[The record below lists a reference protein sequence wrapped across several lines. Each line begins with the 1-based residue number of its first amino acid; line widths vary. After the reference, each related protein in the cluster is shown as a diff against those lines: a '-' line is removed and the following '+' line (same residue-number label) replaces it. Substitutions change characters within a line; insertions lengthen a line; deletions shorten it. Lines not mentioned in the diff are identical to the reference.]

1 MKKNLMLMLVLSVWT
16 MLYSCSESDKES
28 SEVSL
33 TVSPSKVEF
42 GAQGGSREL
51 AVVTTAEAWTASS
64 DAEWCKIEQAG
75 EKLKLTVEGH
85 NEVEL
90 RTTKVTVKA
99 ERAVDQIVEVRQ
111 SAAVAANLELLCEGK
126 YSGEL
131 EFAAK
136 QKETKTVTIETNQAD
151 VKIDTAETASWCHI
165 TLADDNTSLSVT
177 LDLNSEPARETVFTV
192 IAGTESNK
200 AEESVKVKQA
210 DGSVKIEL
218 STQEIQL
225 NSLGYRDIIT
235 VTAELD
241 GGELKAVSDA
251 DWCKVEVADDRI
263 IISAPVN
270 FGGADRNAVVSV
282 STEAMANPVE
292 VQVLQ
297 TGEEL
302 KMGSI
307 LNYKGKEVGIVIQ
320 HKNNQVD
327 VWALEE
333 KAGLVWSTETKA
345 IDNYMASAQS
355 MLDKVKQ
362 QENWKEKYPV
372 FAYCDE
378 MDEKTGMEG
387 WYIPEASVSF
397 SKPTCLNVIL
407 LNNLNEI
414 NKALTNLGQEAF
426 TYDNSKAYAK
436 YWTCHESSSNPAGN
450 AYVWRYQSNYGAI
463 NVDECAKNNTKSNVS
478 AFPDIMTR
486 CVWSYKYQ

>member
-200 AEESVKVKQA
+200 AKESVKVKQA

-241 GGELKAVSDA
+241 GGELKALSDA

-307 LNYKGKEVGIVIQ
+307 LNYKGKEVGIVIRNQ
-320 HKNNQVD
+320 DNQVD

-333 KAGLVWSTETKA
+333 KEGLVWSTETKA
-345 IDNYMASAQS
+345 IATYAESAE
-355 MLDKVKQ
+355 DVYNKIRQ

-372 FAYCDE
+372 FAYCAE

-387 WYIPEASVSF
+387 WYIPEADVSGMY
-397 SKPTCLNVIL
+397 PNRLNVIL
-407 LNNLNEI
+407 NKNLSVF
-414 NKALTNLGQEAF
+414 NKVLEALGQMQ
-426 TYDNSKAYAK
+426 YDYNTNKIFAK
-436 YWTCHESSSNPAGN
+436 YWTCSEASQDGVNNVFIWQYTPYTFYGEFNKTSTDSRNSS
-450 AYVWRYQSNYGAI
+450 
-463 NVDECAKNNTKSNVS
+463 
-478 AFPDIMTR
+478 FPSIITR
-486 CVWSYKYQ
+486 CVWSYKY

>member
-1 MKKNLMLMLVLSVWT
+1 MLVLSVWT

-85 NEVEL
+85 NEAEL

-165 TLADDNTSLSVT
+165 TLAEDNTSLSVT

-241 GGELKAVSDA
+241 GGKLKAVSDA
-251 DWCKVEVADDRI
+251 DWCKVEVANDRI
-263 IISAPVN
+263 TISAPVN
-270 FGGADRNAVVSV
+270 FGRADRNAVVSV

-307 LNYKGKEVGIVIQ
+307 LNYKGKEVGIVIRNQ
-320 HKNNQVD
+320 DNQVD

-333 KAGLVWSTETKA
+333 KEGLVWSTETKA
-345 IDNYMASAQS
+345 IATYAESAE
-355 MLDKVKQ
+355 DVYNKIRQ

-372 FAYCDE
+372 FAYCAE

-387 WYIPEASVSF
+387 WYIPEADVSGMY
-397 SKPTCLNVIL
+397 PNRLNVIL
-407 LNNLNEI
+407 NKNLSVF
-414 NKALTNLGQEAF
+414 NKVLEALGQMQ
-426 TYDNSKAYAK
+426 YDYNTNKIFAK
-436 YWTCHESSSNPAGN
+436 YWTCSEASQDGVNNVFIWQYTP
-450 AYVWRYQSNYGAI
+450 YTFYGEF
-463 NVDECAKNNTKSNVS
+463 NKTSTDSRNST
-478 AFPDIMTR
+478 FPSIITR
-486 CVWSYKYQ
+486 CVWSYKY

>member
-200 AEESVKVKQA
+200 AKESVKVKQA

-241 GGELKAVSDA
+241 GGELKALSDA

-307 LNYKGKEVGIVIQ
+307 LNYKGKEVGIVIRNQ
-320 HKNNQVD
+320 DNQVD

-333 KAGLVWSTETKA
+333 KEGLVWSTETKA
-345 IDNYMASAQS
+345 IATYAESAE
-355 MLDKVKQ
+355 DVYNKIRQ

-372 FAYCDE
+372 FAYCAE

-387 WYIPEASVSF
+387 WYIPEADVSGMY
-397 SKPTCLNVIL
+397 PNRLNVIL
-407 LNNLNEI
+407 NENLSVF
-414 NKALTNLGQEAF
+414 NKVLEALGQMQ
-426 TYDNSKAYAK
+426 YDYNTNKIFAK
-436 YWTCHESSSNPAGN
+436 YWTCSEASQDGVNNVFIWQYIPNPYTFYGEFNKTSTDSRNSS
-450 AYVWRYQSNYGAI
+450 
-463 NVDECAKNNTKSNVS
+463 
-478 AFPDIMTR
+478 FPSIITR
-486 CVWSYKYQ
+486 CVWSYKY

>member
-1 MKKNLMLMLVLSVWT
+1 MLVLSVWT

-200 AEESVKVKQA
+200 AKESVKVKQA

-241 GGELKAVSDA
+241 GGELKALSDA

-307 LNYKGKEVGIVIQ
+307 LNYKGKEVGIVIRNQ
-320 HKNNQVD
+320 DNQVD

-333 KAGLVWSTETKA
+333 KEGLVWSTETKA
-345 IDNYMASAQS
+345 IATYAESAE
-355 MLDKVKQ
+355 DVYNKIRQ

-372 FAYCDE
+372 FAYCAE

-387 WYIPEASVSF
+387 WYIPEADVSGMY
-397 SKPTCLNVIL
+397 PNRLNVIL
-407 LNNLNEI
+407 NKNLSVF
-414 NKALTNLGQEAF
+414 NKVLEALGQMQ
-426 TYDNSKAYAK
+426 YDYNTNKIFAK
-436 YWTCHESSSNPAGN
+436 YWTCSEASQDGVNNVFIWQYTPYTFYGEFNKTSTDSRNSS
-450 AYVWRYQSNYGAI
+450 
-463 NVDECAKNNTKSNVS
+463 
-478 AFPDIMTR
+478 FPSIITR
-486 CVWSYKYQ
+486 CVWSYKY

>member
-136 QKETKTVTIETNQAD
+136 QKETKTVMIETNQAD

-200 AEESVKVKQA
+200 AKESVKVKQA

-241 GGELKAVSDA
+241 GGKLKAVSDA
-251 DWCKVEVADDRI
+251 DWCKVEVANDRI

-270 FGGADRNAVVSV
+270 FGRADRNAVVSV

-307 LNYKGKEVGIVIQ
+307 LNYKGKEVGIVIRNQ
-320 HKNNQVD
+320 DNQVD

-333 KAGLVWSTETKA
+333 KEGLVWSTETKA
-345 IDNYMASAQS
+345 IATYAESAE
-355 MLDKVKQ
+355 DVYNKIRQ

-372 FAYCDE
+372 FAYCAE

-387 WYIPEASVSF
+387 WYIPEADVSGMY
-397 SKPTCLNVIL
+397 PNRLNVIL
-407 LNNLNEI
+407 NKNLSVF
-414 NKALTNLGQEAF
+414 NKVLEALGQMQ
-426 TYDNSKAYAK
+426 YDYNTNKIFAK
-436 YWTCHESSSNPAGN
+436 YWTCSEASQDGVNNVFIWQYTP
-450 AYVWRYQSNYGAI
+450 YTFYGEF
-463 NVDECAKNNTKSNVS
+463 NKTSTDSRNST
-478 AFPDIMTR
+478 FPSIITR
-486 CVWSYKYQ
+486 CVWSYKY

>member
-200 AEESVKVKQA
+200 AKESVKVKQA

-241 GGELKAVSDA
+241 GGELKALSDA

-307 LNYKGKEVGIVIQ
+307 LNYKGKEVGIVIRNQ
-320 HKNNQVD
+320 DNQVD

-333 KAGLVWSTETKA
+333 KEGLVWSTETKA
-345 IDNYMASAQS
+345 IATYAESAE
-355 MLDKVKQ
+355 DVYNKIRQ

-372 FAYCDE
+372 FAYCAE

-387 WYIPEASVSF
+387 WYIPEADVSGMY
-397 SKPTCLNVIL
+397 PNRLNVIL
-407 LNNLNEI
+407 NKNLSVF
-414 NKALTNLGQEAF
+414 NKVLEALGQMQ
-426 TYDNSKAYAK
+426 YDYNTNKIFAK
-436 YWTCHESSSNPAGN
+436 YWTCSEASQDGVNNVFIWQYTPNTFYGEFNKTSTDSRNSS
-450 AYVWRYQSNYGAI
+450 
-463 NVDECAKNNTKSNVS
+463 
-478 AFPDIMTR
+478 FPSIITR
-486 CVWSYKYQ
+486 CVWSYKY

>member
-16 MLYSCSESDKES
+16 MLYSCSESHKES

-165 TLADDNTSLSVT
+165 TLAEDNTSLSVT

-241 GGELKAVSDA
+241 GGKLKAVSDA
-251 DWCKVEVADDRI
+251 DWCKVEVANDRI

-270 FGGADRNAVVSV
+270 FGRADRNAVVSV

-307 LNYKGKEVGIVIQ
+307 LNYKGKEVGIVIRNQ
-320 HKNNQVD
+320 DNQVD

-333 KAGLVWSTETKA
+333 KEGLVWSTETKA
-345 IDNYMASAQS
+345 IATYAESAE
-355 MLDKVKQ
+355 DVYNKIRQ

-372 FAYCDE
+372 FAYCAE

-387 WYIPEASVSF
+387 WYIPEADVSGMY
-397 SKPTCLNVIL
+397 PNRLNVIL
-407 LNNLNEI
+407 NKNLSVF
-414 NKALTNLGQEAF
+414 NKVLEALGQMQ
-426 TYDNSKAYAK
+426 YDYNTNKIFAK
-436 YWTCHESSSNPAGN
+436 YWTCSEASQDGVNNVFIWQYTP
-450 AYVWRYQSNYGAI
+450 YTFYGEF
-463 NVDECAKNNTKSNVS
+463 NKTSTDSRNST
-478 AFPDIMTR
+478 FPSIITR
-486 CVWSYKYQ
+486 CVWSYKY

>member
-1 MKKNLMLMLVLSVWT
+1 

-165 TLADDNTSLSVT
+165 TLAEDNTSLSVT

-241 GGELKAVSDA
+241 GGKLKAVSDA
-251 DWCKVEVADDRI
+251 DWCKVEVANDRI

-270 FGGADRNAVVSV
+270 FGRADRNAVVSV

-307 LNYKGKEVGIVIQ
+307 LNYKGKEVGIVIRNQ
-320 HKNNQVD
+320 DNQVD

-333 KAGLVWSTETKA
+333 KEGLVWSTETKA
-345 IDNYMASAQS
+345 IATYAESAE
-355 MLDKVKQ
+355 DVYNKIRQ

-372 FAYCDE
+372 FAYCAE

-387 WYIPEASVSF
+387 WYIPEADVSGMY
-397 SKPTCLNVIL
+397 PNRLNVIL
-407 LNNLNEI
+407 NKNLSVF
-414 NKALTNLGQEAF
+414 NKVLEALGQMQ
-426 TYDNSKAYAK
+426 YDYNTNKIFAK
-436 YWTCHESSSNPAGN
+436 YWTCSEASQDGVNNVFIWQYTP
-450 AYVWRYQSNYGAI
+450 YTFYGEF
-463 NVDECAKNNTKSNVS
+463 NKTSTDSRNST
-478 AFPDIMTR
+478 FPSIITR
-486 CVWSYKYQ
+486 CVWSYKY

>member
-200 AEESVKVKQA
+200 AKESVKVKQA

-241 GGELKAVSDA
+241 GGELKALSDA

-307 LNYKGKEVGIVIQ
+307 LNYKGKEVGIVIRNQ
-320 HKNNQVD
+320 DNQVD

-333 KAGLVWSTETKA
+333 KEGLVWSTETKA
-345 IDNYMASAQS
+345 IATYAESAE
-355 MLDKVKQ
+355 DVYNKIRQ

-372 FAYCDE
+372 FAYCAE

-387 WYIPEASVSF
+387 WYIPEADVSGMY
-397 SKPTCLNVIL
+397 PNRLNVIL
-407 LNNLNEI
+407 NNNLSVF
-414 NKALTNLGQEAF
+414 NKVLEALGQMQ
-426 TYDNSKAYAK
+426 YDYNTNKIFAK
-436 YWTCHESSSNPAGN
+436 YWTCSEASQDGVNNVFIWQYTPHTFYGEFNKTSTDSRNSS
-450 AYVWRYQSNYGAI
+450 
-463 NVDECAKNNTKSNVS
+463 
-478 AFPDIMTR
+478 FPSIITR
-486 CVWSYKYQ
+486 CVWSYKC

>member
-200 AEESVKVKQA
+200 AKESVKVKQA

-241 GGELKAVSDA
+241 GGELKALSDA

-307 LNYKGKEVGIVIQ
+307 LNYKGKEVGIVIRNQ
-320 HKNNQVD
+320 DNQVD

-333 KAGLVWSTETKA
+333 KEGLVWSTETKA
-345 IDNYMASAQS
+345 IATYAESAE
-355 MLDKVKQ
+355 DVYNKIRQ

-372 FAYCDE
+372 FAYCAE

-387 WYIPEASVSF
+387 WYIPEADVSEMY
-397 SKPTCLNVIL
+397 PNRLNVIL
-407 LNNLNEI
+407 NKNLSVF
-414 NKALTNLGQEAF
+414 NKVLEALGQMQ
-426 TYDNSKAYAK
+426 YDYNTNKIFAK
-436 YWTCHESSSNPAGN
+436 YWTCSEASQDGVNNVFIWQYTPYAFYGEFNKTSTDSRNSS
-450 AYVWRYQSNYGAI
+450 
-463 NVDECAKNNTKSNVS
+463 
-478 AFPDIMTR
+478 FPSIITR
-486 CVWSYKYQ
+486 CVWSYKY

>member
-200 AEESVKVKQA
+200 AKESVKVKQA

-241 GGELKAVSDA
+241 GGELKALSDA

-307 LNYKGKEVGIVIQ
+307 LNYKGKEVGIVIRNQ
-320 HKNNQVD
+320 DNQVD

-333 KAGLVWSTETKA
+333 KEGLVWSTETKA
-345 IDNYMASAQS
+345 IATYVESAE
-355 MLDKVKQ
+355 DVYNKIRQ

-372 FAYCDE
+372 FAYCAE

-387 WYIPEASVSF
+387 WYIPEADVSEMY
-397 SKPTCLNVIL
+397 PNRLNVIL
-407 LNNLNEI
+407 NKNLSVF
-414 NKALTNLGQEAF
+414 NKVLEALGQMQ
-426 TYDNSKAYAK
+426 YDYNTNKIFAK
-436 YWTCHESSSNPAGN
+436 YWTCSEASQDGVNNVFIWQYTPYTFYGEFNKTSTDSRNSS
-450 AYVWRYQSNYGAI
+450 
-463 NVDECAKNNTKSNVS
+463 
-478 AFPDIMTR
+478 FPSIITR
-486 CVWSYKYQ
+486 CVWSYKY

>member
-165 TLADDNTSLSVT
+165 TLAEDNTSLSVT

-241 GGELKAVSDA
+241 GGKLKAVSDA
-251 DWCKVEVADDRI
+251 DWCKVEVANDRI

-270 FGGADRNAVVSV
+270 FGRADRNAVVSV

-307 LNYKGKEVGIVIQ
+307 LNYKGKEVGIVIRNQ
-320 HKNNQVD
+320 DNQVD

-333 KAGLVWSTETKA
+333 KEGLVWSTETKA
-345 IDNYMASAQS
+345 IATYAESAE
-355 MLDKVKQ
+355 DVYNKIRQ

-372 FAYCDE
+372 FAYCAE

-387 WYIPEASVSF
+387 WYIPEADVSGMY
-397 SKPTCLNVIL
+397 PNRLNVIL
-407 LNNLNEI
+407 NKNLSVF
-414 NKALTNLGQEAF
+414 NKVLEALGQMQ
-426 TYDNSKAYAK
+426 YDYNTNKIFAK
-436 YWTCHESSSNPAGN
+436 YWTCSEASQDGVNNVFIWQYTP
-450 AYVWRYQSNYGAI
+450 YTFYGEF
-463 NVDECAKNNTKSNVS
+463 NKTSTDSRNST
-478 AFPDIMTR
+478 FPSIITR
-486 CVWSYKYQ
+486 CVYKY

>member
-165 TLADDNTSLSVT
+165 TLAEDNTSLSVT

-251 DWCKVEVADDRI
+251 DWCKVEVEDDRI

-282 STEAMANPVE
+282 STEAMAEPVE
-292 VQVLQ
+292 VKVLQ

-302 KMGSI
+302 EMGSI
-307 LNYKGKEVGIVIQ
+307 LNYKGKEVGIVIRNQ
-320 HKNNQVD
+320 NNQVD

-345 IDNYMASAQS
+345 IATYVESAES
-355 MLDKVKQ
+355 VYNKIRQ

-372 FAYCDE
+372 FAYCAE

-387 WYIPEASVSF
+387 WYIPEADVSGMF
-397 SKPTCLNVIL
+397 PNRLNVIL
-407 LNNLNEI
+407 NKNLSVF
-414 NKALTNLGQEAF
+414 NKVLEALGQMQ
-426 TYDNSKAYAK
+426 YDYNTNKIYAK
-436 YWTCHESSSNPAGN
+436 YWTCSEGSQDGVNNVFIWQYTPYTFNGEFNKTSTESRNS
-450 AYVWRYQSNYGAI
+450 
-463 NVDECAKNNTKSNVS
+463 T
-478 AFPDIMTR
+478 FPSIITR
-486 CVWSYKYQ
+486 CVWSYKY

>member
-165 TLADDNTSLSVT
+165 TLAEDNTSLSVT

-241 GGELKAVSDA
+241 GGKLKAVSDA
-251 DWCKVEVADDRI
+251 DWCKVEVANDRI

-270 FGGADRNAVVSV
+270 FGRADRNAVVSV

-307 LNYKGKEVGIVIQ
+307 LNYKGKEVGIVIRNQ
-320 HKNNQVD
+320 DNQVD

-333 KAGLVWSTETKA
+333 KEGLVWSTETKA
-345 IDNYMASAQS
+345 IATYAESAE
-355 MLDKVKQ
+355 DVYNKIRQ

-372 FAYCDE
+372 FAYCAE

-387 WYIPEASVSF
+387 WYIPEADVSGMY
-397 SKPTCLNVIL
+397 PNRLNVIL
-407 LNNLNEI
+407 NKNLSVF
-414 NKALTNLGQEAF
+414 NKVLEALGQMQ
-426 TYDNSKAYAK
+426 YDYNTNKIFAK
-436 YWTCHESSSNPAGN
+436 YWTCSEASQDGVNNVFIWQYTP
-450 AYVWRYQSNYGAI
+450 YTFYGEF
-463 NVDECAKNNTKSNVS
+463 NKTSTDSRNST
-478 AFPDIMTR
+478 FPSIITR
-486 CVWSYKYQ
+486 CVRSYKY

>member
-165 TLADDNTSLSVT
+165 TLAEDNTSLSVT

-200 AEESVKVKQA
+200 AEESVNVKQA

-241 GGELKAVSDA
+241 GGKLKAVSDA
-251 DWCKVEVADDRI
+251 DWCKVEVANDRI

-270 FGGADRNAVVSV
+270 FGRADRNAVVSV

-307 LNYKGKEVGIVIQ
+307 LNYKGKEVGIVIRNQ
-320 HKNNQVD
+320 DNQVD

-333 KAGLVWSTETKA
+333 KEGLVWSTETKA
-345 IDNYMASAQS
+345 IATYAESAE
-355 MLDKVKQ
+355 DVYNKIRQ

-372 FAYCDE
+372 FAYCAE

-387 WYIPEASVSF
+387 WYIPEADVSGMY
-397 SKPTCLNVIL
+397 PNRLNVIL
-407 LNNLNEI
+407 NKNLSVF
-414 NKALTNLGQEAF
+414 NKVLEALGQMQ
-426 TYDNSKAYAK
+426 YDYNTNKIFAK
-436 YWTCHESSSNPAGN
+436 YWTCSEASQDGVNNVFIWQYTP
-450 AYVWRYQSNYGAI
+450 YTFYGEF
-463 NVDECAKNNTKSNVS
+463 NKTSTDSRNST
-478 AFPDIMTR
+478 FPSIITR
-486 CVWSYKYQ
+486 CVWSYKY

>member
-33 TVSPSKVEF
+33 TVSPSKVEI

-165 TLADDNTSLSVT
+165 TLAEDNTSLSVT

-241 GGELKAVSDA
+241 GGKLKAVSDA
-251 DWCKVEVADDRI
+251 DWCKVEVANDRI

-270 FGGADRNAVVSV
+270 FGRADRNAVVSV

-307 LNYKGKEVGIVIQ
+307 LNYKGKEVGIVIRNQ
-320 HKNNQVD
+320 DNQVD

-333 KAGLVWSTETKA
+333 KEGLVWSTETKA
-345 IDNYMASAQS
+345 IATYAESAE
-355 MLDKVKQ
+355 DVYNKIRQ

-372 FAYCDE
+372 FAYCAE

-387 WYIPEASVSF
+387 WYIPEADVSGMY
-397 SKPTCLNVIL
+397 PNRLNVIL
-407 LNNLNEI
+407 NKNLSVF
-414 NKALTNLGQEAF
+414 NKVLEALGQMQ
-426 TYDNSKAYAK
+426 YDYNTNKIFAK
-436 YWTCHESSSNPAGN
+436 YWTCSEASQDGVNNVFIWQYTP
-450 AYVWRYQSNYGAI
+450 YTFYGEF
-463 NVDECAKNNTKSNVS
+463 NKTSTDSRNST
-478 AFPDIMTR
+478 FPSIITR
-486 CVWSYKYQ
+486 CVWSYKY

>member
-165 TLADDNTSLSVT
+165 TLAEDNTSLSVT

-241 GGELKAVSDA
+241 GGKLKAVSDA
-251 DWCKVEVADDRI
+251 DWGKGEVANDRI

-270 FGGADRNAVVSV
+270 FGRADRNAVVSV

-307 LNYKGKEVGIVIQ
+307 LNYKGKEVGIVIRNQ
-320 HKNNQVD
+320 DNQVD

-333 KAGLVWSTETKA
+333 KEGLVWSTETKA
-345 IDNYMASAQS
+345 IATYAESAE
-355 MLDKVKQ
+355 DVYNKIRQ

-372 FAYCDE
+372 FAYCAE

-387 WYIPEASVSF
+387 WYIPEADVSGMY
-397 SKPTCLNVIL
+397 PNRLNVIL
-407 LNNLNEI
+407 NKNLSVF
-414 NKALTNLGQEAF
+414 NKVLEALGQMQ
-426 TYDNSKAYAK
+426 YDYNTNKIFAK
-436 YWTCHESSSNPAGN
+436 YWTCSEASQDGVNNVFIWQYTP
-450 AYVWRYQSNYGAI
+450 YTFYGEF
-463 NVDECAKNNTKSNVS
+463 NKTSTDSRNST
-478 AFPDIMTR
+478 FPSIITR
-486 CVWSYKYQ
+486 CVWSYKY

>member
-1 MKKNLMLMLVLSVWT
+1 MLVLSVWT

-165 TLADDNTSLSVT
+165 TLAEDNTSLSVT

-241 GGELKAVSDA
+241 GGKLKAVSDA
-251 DWCKVEVADDRI
+251 DWCKVEVANDRI

-270 FGGADRNAVVSV
+270 FGRADRNAVVSV

-307 LNYKGKEVGIVIQ
+307 LNYKGKEVGIVIRNQ
-320 HKNNQVD
+320 DNQVD

-333 KAGLVWSTETKA
+333 KEGLVWSTETKA
-345 IDNYMASAQS
+345 IATYAESAE
-355 MLDKVKQ
+355 DVYNKIRQ

-372 FAYCDE
+372 FAYCAE

-387 WYIPEASVSF
+387 WYIPEADVSGMY
-397 SKPTCLNVIL
+397 PNRLNVIL
-407 LNNLNEI
+407 NKNLSVF
-414 NKALTNLGQEAF
+414 NKVLEALGQMQ
-426 TYDNSKAYAK
+426 YDYNTNKIFAK
-436 YWTCHESSSNPAGN
+436 YWTCSEASQDGVNNVFIWQYTP
-450 AYVWRYQSNYGAI
+450 YTFYGEF
-463 NVDECAKNNTKSNVS
+463 NKTSTDSRNST
-478 AFPDIMTR
+478 FPSIITR
-486 CVWSYKYQ
+486 CVWSYKY

>member
-165 TLADDNTSLSVT
+165 TLAEDNTSLSVT

-200 AEESVKVKQA
+200 AKESVKVKQA

-251 DWCKVEVADDRI
+251 DWCKVEVANDRI

-270 FGGADRNAVVSV
+270 FGRAERNAVVSV
-282 STEAMANPVE
+282 STEAMAKPVE
-292 VQVLQ
+292 VKVLQ

-307 LNYKGKEVGIVIQ
+307 LSYKGKEVGIVIRNE
-320 HKNNQVD
+320 NNQVD

-333 KAGLVWSTETKA
+333 KEGLVWSTETKN
-345 IDNYMASAQS
+345 IASYVESAES
-355 MLDKVKQ
+355 VYNKIRQ

-372 FAYCDE
+372 FAYCAE

-387 WYIPEASVSF
+387 WYIPEADVSGMF
-397 SKPTCLNVIL
+397 PNRLNVIL
-407 LNNLNEI
+407 NKNLSVF
-414 NKALTNLGQEAF
+414 NKVLEALGQMQ
-426 TYDNSKAYAK
+426 YDDNTNKIYAK
-436 YWTCHESSSNPAGN
+436 YWTCSEGSQDRVNNVFIWQYTPYTFNGEFNKTSTESRNS
-450 AYVWRYQSNYGAI
+450 
-463 NVDECAKNNTKSNVS
+463 T
-478 AFPDIMTR
+478 FPSIITR
-486 CVWSYKYQ
+486 CVWSYKY

>member
-165 TLADDNTSLSVT
+165 TLAEDNTSLSVT

-241 GGELKAVSDA
+241 GGKLKAVSDA
-251 DWCKVEVADDRI
+251 DWCKVEVANDRI

-270 FGGADRNAVVSV
+270 FGRADRNAVVSV

-307 LNYKGKEVGIVIQ
+307 LNYKGKEVGIVIRNQ
-320 HKNNQVD
+320 DNQVD

-333 KAGLVWSTETKA
+333 KEGLVWSTETKA
-345 IDNYMASAQS
+345 IATYAESAE
-355 MLDKVKQ
+355 DVYNKIRQ

-372 FAYCDE
+372 FAYCAE

-387 WYIPEASVSF
+387 WYIPEADVSGMY
-397 SKPTCLNVIL
+397 PNRLNVIL
-407 LNNLNEI
+407 NKNLSVF
-414 NKALTNLGQEAF
+414 NKVLEALGQMQ
-426 TYDNSKAYAK
+426 YDYNTNKIFAK
-436 YWTCHESSSNPAGN
+436 YWTCSEASQDGVNNVFIWQYTP
-450 AYVWRYQSNYGAI
+450 YTFYGEF
-463 NVDECAKNNTKSNVS
+463 NKTSTDSRNST
-478 AFPDIMTR
+478 FPSIITR
-486 CVWSYKYQ
+486 CVWSYKY

>member
-165 TLADDNTSLSVT
+165 TLAEDNTSLSVT

-200 AEESVKVKQA
+200 AKESVKVKQA

-241 GGELKAVSDA
+241 GGKLKAVSDA
-251 DWCKVEVADDRI
+251 DWCKVEVANDRI

-270 FGGADRNAVVSV
+270 FGRADRNAVVSV

-307 LNYKGKEVGIVIQ
+307 LNYKGKEVGIVIRNQ
-320 HKNNQVD
+320 DNQVD

-333 KAGLVWSTETKA
+333 KEGLVWSTETKA
-345 IDNYMASAQS
+345 IATYAESAE
-355 MLDKVKQ
+355 DVYNKIRQ

-372 FAYCDE
+372 FAYCAE

-387 WYIPEASVSF
+387 WYIPEADVSGMY
-397 SKPTCLNVIL
+397 PNRLNVIL
-407 LNNLNEI
+407 NKNLSVF
-414 NKALTNLGQEAF
+414 NKVLEALGQMQ
-426 TYDNSKAYAK
+426 YDYNTNKIFAK
-436 YWTCHESSSNPAGN
+436 YWTCSEASQDGVNNVFIWQYTP
-450 AYVWRYQSNYGAI
+450 YTFYGEF
-463 NVDECAKNNTKSNVS
+463 NKTSTDSRNST
-478 AFPDIMTR
+478 FPSIITR
-486 CVWSYKYQ
+486 CVWSYKY

>member
-64 DAEWCKIEQAG
+64 DAEWCKIEQSG

-165 TLADDNTSLSVT
+165 TLAEDNTSLSVT

-241 GGELKAVSDA
+241 GGKLKAVSDA
-251 DWCKVEVADDRI
+251 DWCKVEVANDRI

-270 FGGADRNAVVSV
+270 FGRADRNAVVSV

-307 LNYKGKEVGIVIQ
+307 LNYKGKEVGIVIRNQ
-320 HKNNQVD
+320 DNQVD

-333 KAGLVWSTETKA
+333 KEGLVWSTETKA
-345 IDNYMASAQS
+345 IATYAESAE
-355 MLDKVKQ
+355 DVYNKIRQ

-372 FAYCDE
+372 FAYCAE

-387 WYIPEASVSF
+387 WYIPEADVSGMY
-397 SKPTCLNVIL
+397 PNRLNVIL
-407 LNNLNEI
+407 NKNLSVF
-414 NKALTNLGQEAF
+414 NKVLEALGQMQ
-426 TYDNSKAYAK
+426 YDYNTNKIFAK
-436 YWTCHESSSNPAGN
+436 YWTCSEASQDGVNNVFIWQYTP
-450 AYVWRYQSNYGAI
+450 YTFYGEF
-463 NVDECAKNNTKSNVS
+463 NKTSTDSRNST
-478 AFPDIMTR
+478 FPSIITR
-486 CVWSYKYQ
+486 CVWSYKY

>member
-200 AEESVKVKQA
+200 AKESVKVKQA

-225 NSLGYRDIIT
+225 NSLGYKDIIT

-241 GGELKAVSDA
+241 GGELKALSDA

-307 LNYKGKEVGIVIQ
+307 LNYKGKEVGIVIRNQ
-320 HKNNQVD
+320 DNQVD

-333 KAGLVWSTETKA
+333 KEGLVWSTETKA
-345 IDNYMASAQS
+345 IATYAESAE
-355 MLDKVKQ
+355 DVYNKIRQ

-372 FAYCDE
+372 FAYCAE

-387 WYIPEASVSF
+387 WYIPEADVSGMY
-397 SKPTCLNVIL
+397 PNRLNVIL
-407 LNNLNEI
+407 NKNLSVF
-414 NKALTNLGQEAF
+414 NKVLEALGQMQ
-426 TYDNSKAYAK
+426 YDYNTNKIFAK
-436 YWTCHESSSNPAGN
+436 YWTCSEASQDGVNNVFIWQYTPYTFYGEFNKTSTDSRNSS
-450 AYVWRYQSNYGAI
+450 
-463 NVDECAKNNTKSNVS
+463 
-478 AFPDIMTR
+478 FPSIITR
-486 CVWSYKYQ
+486 CVWSYKY

>member
-200 AEESVKVKQA
+200 AKESVKVKQA

-241 GGELKAVSDA
+241 GGELKALSDA

-307 LNYKGKEVGIVIQ
+307 LNYKGKEVGIVIRNQ
-320 HKNNQVD
+320 DNQVD

-333 KAGLVWSTETKA
+333 KEGLVWSTETKA
-345 IDNYMASAQS
+345 IATYAESAE
-355 MLDKVKQ
+355 DVYNKIRQ

-372 FAYCDE
+372 FAYCAE

-387 WYIPEASVSF
+387 WYIPEADVSGMY
-397 SKPTCLNVIL
+397 PNRLNVIL
-407 LNNLNEI
+407 NNNLSVF
-414 NKALTNLGQEAF
+414 NKVLEALGQMQ
-426 TYDNSKAYAK
+426 YDYNTNKIFAK
-436 YWTCHESSSNPAGN
+436 YWTCSEASQDGVNNVFIWQYTPYTFYGEFNKTSTDSRNSS
-450 AYVWRYQSNYGAI
+450 
-463 NVDECAKNNTKSNVS
+463 
-478 AFPDIMTR
+478 FPSIITR
-486 CVWSYKYQ
+486 CVWSYKY

>member
-165 TLADDNTSLSVT
+165 TLAEDNTSLSVT

-241 GGELKAVSDA
+241 GGKLKAVSDA
-251 DWCKVEVADDRI
+251 DWCKVEVANDRI

-270 FGGADRNAVVSV
+270 FGRADRNAVVSV

-307 LNYKGKEVGIVIQ
+307 LNYKGKEVGIVIRNQ
-320 HKNNQVD
+320 DNQVD

-333 KAGLVWSTETKA
+333 KEGLVWSTETKA
-345 IDNYMASAQS
+345 IATFAESAE
-355 MLDKVKQ
+355 DVYNKIRQ

-372 FAYCDE
+372 FAYCAE

-387 WYIPEASVSF
+387 WYIPEADVSGMY
-397 SKPTCLNVIL
+397 PNRLNVIL
-407 LNNLNEI
+407 NKNLSVF
-414 NKALTNLGQEAF
+414 NKVLEALGQMQ
-426 TYDNSKAYAK
+426 YDYNTNKIFAK
-436 YWTCHESSSNPAGN
+436 YWTCSEASQDGVNNVFIWQYTP
-450 AYVWRYQSNYGAI
+450 YTFYGEF
-463 NVDECAKNNTKSNVS
+463 NKTSTDSRNST
-478 AFPDIMTR
+478 FPSIITR
-486 CVWSYKYQ
+486 CVWSYKY

>member
-136 QKETKTVTIETNQAD
+136 QKETKTVMIETNQAD

-165 TLADDNTSLSVT
+165 TLAEDNTSLSVT

-200 AEESVKVKQA
+200 AKESVKVKQA

-241 GGELKAVSDA
+241 GGKLKAVSDA
-251 DWCKVEVADDRI
+251 DWCKVEVANDRI

-270 FGGADRNAVVSV
+270 FGRADRNAVVSV

-307 LNYKGKEVGIVIQ
+307 LNYKGKEVGIVIRNQ
-320 HKNNQVD
+320 DNQVD

-333 KAGLVWSTETKA
+333 KEGLVWSTETKA
-345 IDNYMASAQS
+345 IATYAESAE
-355 MLDKVKQ
+355 DVYNKIRQ

-372 FAYCDE
+372 FAYCAE

-387 WYIPEASVSF
+387 WYIPEADVSGMY
-397 SKPTCLNVIL
+397 PNRLNVIL
-407 LNNLNEI
+407 NKNLSVF
-414 NKALTNLGQEAF
+414 NKVLEALGQMQ
-426 TYDNSKAYAK
+426 YDYNTNKIFAK
-436 YWTCHESSSNPAGN
+436 YWTCSEASQDGVNNVFIWQYTP
-450 AYVWRYQSNYGAI
+450 YTFYGEF
-463 NVDECAKNNTKSNVS
+463 NKTSTDSRNSL
-478 AFPDIMTR
+478 FPSIITR
-486 CVWSYKYQ
+486 CVWSYKY

>member
-165 TLADDNTSLSVT
+165 TLAEDNTSLSVT

-241 GGELKAVSDA
+241 GGKLKAVSDA
-251 DWCKVEVADDRI
+251 DWCKVEVANDRI

-270 FGGADRNAVVSV
+270 FGRADRNAVVSF

-307 LNYKGKEVGIVIQ
+307 LNYKGKEVGIVIRNQ
-320 HKNNQVD
+320 DNQVD

-333 KAGLVWSTETKA
+333 KEGLVWSTETKA
-345 IDNYMASAQS
+345 IATYAESAE
-355 MLDKVKQ
+355 DVYNKIRQ

-372 FAYCDE
+372 FAYCAE

-387 WYIPEASVSF
+387 WYIPEADVSGMY
-397 SKPTCLNVIL
+397 PNRLNVIL
-407 LNNLNEI
+407 NKNLSVF
-414 NKALTNLGQEAF
+414 NKVLEALGQMQ
-426 TYDNSKAYAK
+426 YDYNTNKIFAK
-436 YWTCHESSSNPAGN
+436 YWTCSEASQDGVNNVFIWQYTP
-450 AYVWRYQSNYGAI
+450 YTFYGEF
-463 NVDECAKNNTKSNVS
+463 NKTSTDSRNST
-478 AFPDIMTR
+478 FPSIITR
-486 CVWSYKYQ
+486 CVWSYKY

>member
-165 TLADDNTSLSVT
+165 TLAEDNTSLSVT

-241 GGELKAVSDA
+241 GGKLKAVSDA
-251 DWCKVEVADDRI
+251 DWCKVEVANDRI

-270 FGGADRNAVVSV
+270 FGRADRNAVVSV

-307 LNYKGKEVGIVIQ
+307 LNYKGKEVGIVIRNQ
-320 HKNNQVD
+320 DNQVD

-333 KAGLVWSTETKA
+333 KEGLVWSTETKA
-345 IDNYMASAQS
+345 IATYAESAE
-355 MLDKVKQ
+355 DVYNKIRQ

-372 FAYCDE
+372 FAYCAE

-387 WYIPEASVSF
+387 WYIPEADVSGMY
-397 SKPTCLNVIL
+397 PNRLNVIL
-407 LNNLNEI
+407 NKNLSVF
-414 NKALTNLGQEAF
+414 NKVLEAF
-426 TYDNSKAYAK
+426 GQMQYDYNTNKIFAK
-436 YWTCHESSSNPAGN
+436 YWTCSEASQDGVNNVFIWQYTP
-450 AYVWRYQSNYGAI
+450 YTFYGEF
-463 NVDECAKNNTKSNVS
+463 NKTSTDSRNST
-478 AFPDIMTR
+478 FPSIITR
-486 CVWSYKYQ
+486 CVWSYKY